1 MASFSANLGT
11 IGYWATNSNYMYGT
25 ISGTATRNGTTVT
38 LSGMKI
44 AITSRYTSTGSG
56 SFWFEVNGTRTTF
69 TINAGSGTTNLGTH
83 NLNNTSFT
91 SPLGTTSKSVSW
103 KSPDVPSGGSFTV
116 TFDSG
121 ETVPDTPTTSLVSF
135 GAGTITMSY
144 GTDSFGTAG
153 SGTVR
158 LYMATDSSFSDE
170 IEVANKTTTGQSETT
185 ITGLSHRNEYYFRS
199 RATSTVGN
207 SNYSTTVGPVT
218 PNPAVKIYGSVA
230 GKTAMVVIPYGSVN
244 GKTKKIVKIYG
255 SVNGKTKLIYN

>member
-1 MASFSANLGT
+1 MATFFSGAN
-11 IGYWATNSNYMYGT
+11 IGYWSSTANYIYATLTGDVTRNSN
-25 ISGTATRNGTTVT
+25 NTVT
-38 LSGMKI
+38 LSNMRL
-44 AITSRYTSTGSG
+44 ALTTRYSSSGSG
-56 SFWFEVNGTRTTF
+56 QLWFEVNGTRTTF
-69 TINAGSGTTNLGTH
+69 TASASGTSLGTH
-83 NLNNTSFT
+83 ALNNTTFNVSTTQT
-91 SPLGTTSKSVSW
+91 SASVSW
-103 KSPDVPSGGSFTV
+103 KSSDGNTGSFNVTFPSGA
-116 TFDSG
+116 
-121 ETVPDTPTTSLVSF
+121 TVPNTPTNSLVSF

-199 RATSTVGN
+199 RATSTVGD

-230 GKTAMVVIPYGSVN
+230 GKTAMIITPYGSVN